1 MKNKQPSFRFESKE
15 FEQAKEKIRKEYNK
29 ITVSNP
35 MGNTAKAEAIREAW
49 LEFLSEEDF
58 KKLVLDEEG
67 FSNYQCRRYIHQ
79 SKWNDLY
86 SRFIKNSKTRT
97 GSDLIYR
104 PKSLQ
109 GIEHN
114 NGWIRIESEK
124 DLPKEDKIVC
134 HLIINNDRMELNGGF
149 RRYSKETFYFFNAK
163 GEGFLI
169 DSVTHWQPI
178 VKHEKPIY

>member
-58 KKLVLDEEG
+58 KKLVLDEGG

-79 SKWNDLY
+79 SRWNDLY
-86 SRFIKNSKTRT
+86 SRFTKNTKSRT

-109 GIEHN
+109 GIENN
-114 NGWIRIESEK
+114 NGWQRIESEK
-124 DLPKEDKIVC
+124 DLPSGDMDVFVLINSKIESDYYLV
-134 HLIINNDRMELNGGF
+134 HHNNF
-149 RRYSKETFYFFNAK
+149 KYFNWY
-163 GEGFLI
+163 EC
-169 DSVTHWQPI
+169 THWQPI
-178 VKHEKPIY
+178 VKPEKPIY